1 MLNNSLRRGIRATAL
16 AFLVLAA
23 TLAGAGCGKDGGAG
37 LTDPPSDPGPSDP
50 GPSDPSPGSWPGPA
64 PVGHVLY
71 AVDLSN
77 NFLVFGSESFDVLT
91 AKMRIKGLPILK
103 RIIGIA
109 LRPSNGKLY
118 GVGTDSRVYIID
130 PLTAEATAVSSTP
143 FSPKIFDVFDIHF
156 AMDLEPNGNRVRL
169 IAAESGGNWSI
180 SLDDGTAILQENS
193 RYAAGTPLEGRTPRL
208 LGITFAPPADTA
220 DASLCQN
227 MAYGID
233 ADEAIMIATCDPATG
248 AWWPT
253 VSGQPSQGS
262 LSYRPTGAPPRLA
275 STSAPRAFEELKD
288 QLLRCGEM
296 MFEPGG
302 PLGPSGPGEPRPPEG
317 DTWLPRTPPSRFTV
331 FLARAG
337 RNTLAVLEDLGLD
350 PGITITE
357 RGDVVSKEPI
367 QSVEWVSPKYV
378 PHPVPQQLR
387 HQPRQEAQLSVA
399 PSEEPE
405 PSTPPAPQSDP
416 RAQCGS

>member
-1 MLNNSLRRGIRATAL
+1 
-16 AFLVLAA
+16 
-23 TLAGAGCGKDGGAG
+23 
-37 LTDPPSDPGPSDP
+37 
-50 GPSDPSPGSWPGPA
+50 
-64 PVGHVLY
+64 VLY

-77 NFLVFGSESFDVLT
+77 NFLVFGTESFDALT
-91 AKMRIKGLPILK
+91 AKMRIEGLPILK

-118 GVGTDSRVYIID
+118 GVGNDSRVYTID
-130 PLTAEATAVSSTP
+130 PLTAVATPVGSGP
-143 FSPKIFDVFDIHF
+143 FSPGIISVFDVHF
-156 AMDLEPNGNRVRL
+156 AMDLEPKGDRVRL
-169 IAAESGGNWSI
+169 IAAESGANWSI
-180 SLDDGTAILQENS
+180 SLDDGTAIPGENS

-227 MAYGID
+227 LAYGID

-253 VSGQPSQGS
+253 VSEQPSQAS
-262 LSYRPTGAPPRLA
+262 LSYRPTGAAPQPA
-275 STSAPRAFEELKD
+275 SSAPRAFEELKD

-302 PLGPSGPGEPRPPEG
+302 PLGPSGPGEARPSEDG
-317 DTWLPRTPPSRFTV
+317 RWGPRTPPSRFTT
-331 FLARAG
+331 FLVKGG
-337 RNTLAVLEDLGLD
+337 RNIVATVEWAGFDLGV
-350 PGITITE
+350 TITE
-357 RGDVVSKEPI
+357 HGDIVSKEPI
-367 QSVEWVSPKYV
+367 QSVEWVHPKYV

-416 RAQCGS
+416 RAQCHS